1 MNLPSSIYQTWSALF
16 FPPANFYICD
26 VLFSNGS
33 FDTFQ
38 DLQFK
43 AKVLSFCLLLLGSM
57 SVKEE
62 RKKEALQDSVL
73 SCEKLSTPQLHEQLE
88 AIIHCVS
95 ISLSHGCVEIFPT
108 VPFSVASF
116 H

>member
-57 SVKEE
+57 RVKEE
-62 RKKEALQDSVL
+62 RKKEALQDSV
-73 SCEKLSTPQLHEQLE
+73 
-88 AIIHCVS
+88 
-95 ISLSHGCVEIFPT
+95 
-108 VPFSVASF
+108 
-116 H
+116 